1 MSADRTITLAE
12 VAACDGIS
20 RRFDV
25 PQRHGVSSTVLAL
38 DDVSLSI
45 AAGRLVAL
53 NGPSGSGKSTLLAML
68 AALDHPTS
76 GTVTVQGTDVGAL
89 GRAARRRLRRTTA
102 IMVLPQPADNLLLAR
117 TGRRNLQTVAA
128 LRGVSAADTDHAID
142 ELVARVGMRS
152 FIDHPCGAMSGGEQQ
167 RLAVAC
173 ALMGSP
179 ALVLADEPTGA
190 LDATSAATVVEAL
203 RAAVSG
209 GATIVVA
216 THDPHVVAAADDVI
230 RLDHGRRVE

>member
-1 MSADRTITLAE
+1 MTTDRTITLAE

-89 GRAARRRLRRTTA
+89 GRAGRRLQRGCGNTMIAVVRRKRRRAARPTAPSRRRRA
-102 IMVLPQPADNLLLAR
+102 CRRRAR
-117 TGRRNLQTVAA
+117 TARPAARAGCSCRCQNGRAPRPV
-128 LRGVSAADTDHAID
+128 
-142 ELVARVGMRS
+142 
-152 FIDHPCGAMSGGEQQ
+152 
-167 RLAVAC
+167 
-173 ALMGSP
+173 
-179 ALVLADEPTGA
+179 
-190 LDATSAATVVEAL
+190 
-203 RAAVSG
+203 
-209 GATIVVA
+209 
-216 THDPHVVAAADDVI
+216 
-230 RLDHGRRVE
+230 RRVPRRD

>member
-89 GRAARRRLRRTTA
+89 GRADRR
-102 IMVLPQPADNLLLAR
+102 P
-117 TGRRNLQTVAA
+117 
-128 LRGVSAADTDHAID
+128 
-142 ELVARVGMRS
+142 
-152 FIDHPCGAMSGGEQQ
+152 Q
-167 RLAVAC
+167 RLHDGGC
-173 ALMGSP
+173 A
-179 ALVLADEPTGA
+179 
-190 LDATSAATVVEAL
+190 
-203 RAAVSG
+203 
-209 GATIVVA
+209 
-216 THDPHVVAAADDVI
+216 
-230 RLDHGRRVE
+230 RRVERTGGLVGQHERGRAHQRTGNGQSLLLTAAHRAARVVDEPAHAHACHQLVDGMVGVGGAHPA